1 MCACR
6 GYNSGVNRNIFMVG
20 MMGAGKTTVGR
31 ILAQRLHK
39 AFHDTDHA
47 IEARTGVRVAM
58 IFDVEGET
66 GFRKREVE
74 VVEELTALE
83 NIVLATGGGVILDP
97 RNRKYLS
104 ERGCVVYLHALPKEL
119 WQRTRHDRK
128 RPLLRTED
136 PRARLE
142 ELYRFRDPLYRE
154 VADLVVD
161 TGRQSVNSLVTQLLG
176 LLEPACR
183 LSV

>member
-1 MCACR
+1 
-6 GYNSGVNRNIFMVG
+6 

-39 AFHDTDHA
+39 VFHDTDHA

-58 IFDVEGET
+58 IFDVEGES

-74 VVEELTALE
+74 LVEELTALE

-97 RNRKYLS
+97 HNRKRLS

-161 TGRQSVNSLVTQLLG
+161 TGRQSVNALVTQLLG
-176 LLEPACR
+176 LLEPTCR

>member
-1 MCACR
+1 
-6 GYNSGVNRNIFMVG
+6 MVG

-47 IEARTGVRVAM
+47 IETRTGVSVAM

-74 VVEELTALE
+74 LVEQLTALE
-83 NIVLATGGGVILDP
+83 NIVLATGGGVLLDP
-97 RNRKYLS
+97 GNRKYLS

-161 TGRQSVNSLVTQLLG
+161 TGRQSVNSLVTQILG